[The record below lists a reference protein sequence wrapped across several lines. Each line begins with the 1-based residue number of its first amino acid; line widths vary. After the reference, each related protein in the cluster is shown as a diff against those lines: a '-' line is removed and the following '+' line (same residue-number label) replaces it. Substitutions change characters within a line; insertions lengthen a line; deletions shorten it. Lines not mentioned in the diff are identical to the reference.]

1 MNIYEWGIMFLALLG
16 LGLWIRGLRRA
27 ALSDTILAVVLVVLA
42 CVAYFFLFNLTR
54 TPHLAAMLCGA
65 YLLVLLPLF
74 RVLRATFG
82 RVAAVVM
89 IVITAVAAITEQ
101 KLVSAG
107 NALLVIQPYHT
118 GKGWAFDEPRVGL
131 KGEPFVLGVPEM
143 IDRLSAG
150 IPGADKSIRLIFS
163 QNPFPGA
170 VRLDRRREENGG
182 NWYYCSDYNMEGW
195 LCPALFKFFPRAPQ
209 HIYAKAEAS

>member
-1 MNIYEWGIMFLALLG
+1 MNVYEWGILLPALLG
-16 LGLWIRGLRRA
+16 LGLWIRGLKRTSP
-27 ALSDTILAVVLVVLA
+27 SDAILAIVLVVLA
-42 CVAYFFLFNLTR
+42 CVGYFFLFNLTR
-54 TPHLAAMLCGA
+54 TPYLAAMICGA
-65 YLLVLLPLF
+65 YVLVLLPLV
-74 RVLRATFG
+74 RVLRTNFG
-82 RVAAVVM
+82 KVMAVTM
-89 IVITAVAAITEQ
+89 IVLTAVAALMEH

-107 NALLVIQPYHT
+107 NALLVIQPYRT

-131 KGEPFVLGVPEM
+131 KAEPFVLGVPEM
-143 IDRLSAG
+143 IDRLSSN
-150 IPGADKSIRLIFS
+150 IPGADRSVRLIFS

-182 NWYYCSDYNMEGW
+182 NWYYCRDYDMEGW